1 MNNNLNYDVNF
12 QYDFDEDSSKN
23 FSVMRIKKIMSAH
36 GGIFVSDFSDYGIKD
51 VSFTIN
57 TVTQSLKTIIETVL
71 KEANRNNVKMTV
83 FANKQ
88 FDLINLNIADV
99 VHKEELFELIQK
111 HKEKI
116 SFKKLN
122 ISSYDSNEISLELE
136 HNTDKFESL
145 LFSKNLLE
153 LLKVKNIQLDT
164 GSVEVI
170 KIDNYKNKQKNSF
183 GS

>member
-88 FDLINLNIADV
+88 FDLINLNIADTSD
-99 VHKEELFELIQK
+99 KEAIIKIIQEN
-111 HKEKI
+111 KENI
-116 SFKKLN
+116 SFKNLN
-122 ISSYDSNEISLELE
+122 ISTHDSNEISLEL
-136 HNTDKFESL
+136 NPNINKVDSL
-145 LFSKNLLE
+145 AFTKNLLKNH
-153 LLKVKNIQLDT
+153 KVKNIDLDT
-164 GSVEVI
+164 NSVEI
-170 KIDNYKNKQKNSF
+170 MKLDNYKNKNKNSF
-183 GS
+183 GY